1 MQRKEC
7 SVSRRSISLVRILLF
22 WPLTI
27 DSFTF
32 PDLETG
38 PGGSGV
44 TGGQDQCLA
53 GLQSEVKASKA
64 RDITQW

>member
-1 MQRKEC
+1 MQGKEC
-7 SVSRRSISLVRILLF
+7 SVSRHSISLVRILSF

-44 TGGQDQCLA
+44 TGGQDQGLT
-53 GLQSEVKASKA
+53 GLQSELKASKA
-64 RDITQW
+64 RDVTQW